1 MPPDS
6 TEKPVIIL
14 GIDPGSRRTGYAVL
28 AQHGNRFEALTLGVI
43 KAEKLDDHADRLQFI
58 YDETEALIERY
69 QPDFCAIETPV
80 YGKDPLAM
88 LKLGRAQAA
97 CMLAMVRRNL
107 SVAEYYPKAVK
118 KSITGNGSASK
129 EQVSYMLQRLL
140 SLTAEE
146 VARFSND
153 ATDALAIAW
162 CHAMRRKDLA
172 STGNNNGELK
182 SKKGRGR
189 GHSAWGD
196 FVASN
201 PDRVK

>member
-1 MPPDS
+1 MLPEP
-6 TEKPVIIL
+6 TEKPIIIL

-28 AQHGNRFEALTLGVI
+28 AQRGNRFEALALGVI
-43 KAEKLDDHADRLQFI
+43 KAEKLDDHADRLQLI
-58 YDETEALIERY
+58 YDETDALIKRY
-69 QPDFCAIETPV
+69 KPDFCAIETPV

-97 CMLAMVRRNL
+97 CMLAMVRQSL
-107 SVAEYYPKAVK
+107 PVAEYYPKAVK

-129 EQVSYMLQRLL
+129 EQVAYMLQRLL
-140 SLTAEE
+140 GLPAEE
-146 VARFSND
+146 VAKFSND

-162 CHAMRRKDLA
+162 CHAMRRNDIA
-172 STGNNNGELK
+172 SSGAD
-182 SKKGRGR
+182 SSASAPRKGRGR

-201 PDRVK
+201 PDRIK